1 VLSLKSISRYDGDF
15 EEIITD
21 YCTIFAETYG
31 YSFEDM
37 IRNVFYEIYE
47 NKKDGYVLLDDN
59 QLLGVIIFHADH
71 DIGVIHFFHIK
82 RTCAQYKAFKVMLET
97 ALHKIKVNVS
107 KVVFLSEIFNF
118 GVKQRRTM
126 MSQFDFEEKQRD
138 MFTLD
143 LQSYKAMHD
152 DPDIPLVI
160 RPFDYENLEEIGSL
174 AYFSFAGSMELEV
187 FPVGFEKEN
196 FVQEMQNIFNG
207 VYGRFLHDYS
217 VEVYDDEKNL
227 IGAMVAI
234 GMGDAINLHTFFL
247 GPKSWGK
254 NFGYLML
261 VRYIN
266 LIQERAKYRKVVTF
280 VSHENL
286 KVKHLLTTI
295 GFNVALKLPIYSR
308 ILK

>member
-1 VLSLKSISRYDGDF
+1 LLRLQSLAKYEGDF
-15 EEIITD
+15 EEIIQD
-21 YCTIFAETYG
+21 YCQIFQETYN
-31 YSFEDM
+31 YSVNDM

-47 NKKDGYVLLDDN
+47 NKKDGYVLLDNTD
-59 QLLGVIIFHADH
+59 LLGIIIFHADH

-82 RTCAQYKAFKVMLET
+82 RTCAQYKAFKVMIEH
-97 ALHKIKVNVS
+97 ALQKIKMNVS

-126 MSQFDFEEKQRD
+126 MSQFDFEEKERD
-138 MFTLD
+138 LFELNF
-143 LQSYKAMHD
+143 LSYKKIID
-152 DPDIPLVI
+152 DSESPLVI
-160 RPFDYENLEEIGSL
+160 RPFDYENLEEIGNL

-217 VEVYDDEKNL
+217 VEVYDEEKNL

-234 GMGDAINLHTFFL
+234 DMGDRLSLHTFFL

-254 NFGYLML
+254 NYGYLML
-261 VRYIN
+261 VNYMN
-266 LIQERAKYRKVVTF
+266 HIQDRGKYKSVITF

-295 GFNVALKLPIYSR
+295 GFDLKLRLPLYSR